1 MTAAKGQTQM
11 PNLKNWGG
19 VRSVQKRLTRSN
31 TLYANQEAIAYSLL
45 SMANTKI
52 TDIMEWDE
60 AGNVRVKA
68 SSKIPEH
75 ALNAIKKVSVKTDKD
90 GNSVLDIELYDKVG
104 VLRLLAK
111 AAGMLEPEQSESDRP
126 SVIGINVK
134 APDMIDV
141 TEELIEQPERA
152 QPEGA

>member
-1 MTAAKGQTQM
+1 MAAKGQTQM

-60 AGNVRVKA
+60 SGNVRVKP

-111 AAGMLEPEQSESDRP
+111 AAGMLESEAHESDKP

-141 TEELIEQPERA
+141 TEEIVEQPERA

>member
-1 MTAAKGQTQM
+1 MAAKGQTQM

-111 AAGMLEPEQSESDRP
+111 AAGMLEPEQSDSDRP

-141 TEELIEQPERA
+141 TEEPIEQPVQDKWAYRY
-152 QPEGA
+152 